1 MSVITQGAFPKNK
14 RPGVFAFTQ
23 MMYKEHPEYW
33 KECFYQATS
42 NQMYEEAV
50 AGNSFGLVP
59 VKTEGANIQYASES
73 QAHTTRST
81 HVVYAMGYQIT
92 WEESINDLYEKLGK
106 RRGARLAKS
115 FIRTKETVHANM
127 FNRAFNASYTFG
139 DGSALCVTTHSTLN
153 GSQSNRLDTDADMA
167 EASIEDLCIQ
177 IRKATDN
184 VGNQIDLKPWKL
196 LYAPDESFNATRIL
210 DSELQN
216 DTANNAVNALRA
228 KGKIP
233 YHMDNPY
240 LDDADAW
247 FILTDLANT
256 EEGLVHFQHAQGGF
270 TMLMDNDSDTMV
282 EKHFGREYYS
292 RTCFDFRAVYG
303 TQGA

>member
-23 MMYKEHPEYW
+23 LQYKEHPEYW
-33 KECFYQATS
+33 RECFYTTTS
-42 NQMYEEAV
+42 EQMYEEAV
-50 AGNSFGLVP
+50 AGNAFGLVP
-59 VKTEGANIQYASES
+59 VKGEGNNIQYASES

-92 WEESINDLYEKLGK
+92 YEEGINDLYEKLGK

-115 FIRTKETVHANM
+115 FVRTKETVHANL
-127 FNRAFNASYTFG
+127 FNRAFDSNYTFG
-139 DGSALCVTTHSTLN
+139 DGKELCATDHPTLN
-153 GSQSNRLDTDADMA
+153 GDQSNELAVGADMS
-167 EASIEDLCIQ
+167 ETSIEDLCIQ
-177 IRKATDN
+177 IRKSTDN
-184 VGNQIDLKPWKL
+184 VGNRIALNPWKL
-196 LYAPDESFNATRIL
+196 VYAADESFNATRIL

-240 LDDADAW
+240 FDDDDAF

-256 EEGLVHFQHAQGGF
+256 EEGLVHFEREPFQVG
-270 TMLMDNDSDTMV
+270 LDNDSDTLN
-282 EKHFGREYYS
+282 EKHYGFEYYS
-292 RTCFDFRAVYG
+292 KTCFDFRAVFG
-303 TQGA
+303 SPGV